1 MRYSVPLVTI
11 AFLLVGC
18 AKPARPQA
26 EVDRSLTALAT
37 ALESWKA
44 NEPPAK
50 LKALSEPIEFSEDL
64 RKSFELESFQVGSLM
79 DIDPK
84 YVQVKATLKLKNKKG
99 KTEDR
104 EVVYQI
110 QLGSPIRV
118 LHDPYY

>member
-1 MRYSVPLVTI
+1 MKSILFAI
-11 AFLLVGC
+11 ALLVFAGC

-26 EVDRSLTALAT
+26 EVDRSLKALAT

-50 LKALSEPIEFSEDL
+50 LKAPPEPIEFNEDL
-64 RKSFELESFQVGSLM
+64 RRAFVLESFAVGGVM

-84 YVQVKATLKLKNKKG
+84 YVQVKATLKLKDKKG
-99 KTEDR
+99 KTEERD
-104 EVVYQI
+104 VVYQI
-110 QLGSPIRV
+110 ELGSPIRV